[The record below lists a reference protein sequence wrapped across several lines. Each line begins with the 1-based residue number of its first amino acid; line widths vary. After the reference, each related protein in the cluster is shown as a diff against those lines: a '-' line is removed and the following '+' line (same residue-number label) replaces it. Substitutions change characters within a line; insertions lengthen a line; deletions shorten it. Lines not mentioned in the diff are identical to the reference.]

1 MKADNNTYI
10 AFRTIQQ
17 REEKSPILAKIEQRF
32 YFKLSE
38 LQKRPGNMSEE
49 EIQNIEKIF
58 MGICELREKKIV
70 QAALSKA
77 RGGISDLKNM
87 LDVERKLFDSIVDIL
102 LQSRKRFFNE
112 ETEVIT
118 KNFMI

>member
-58 MGICELREKKIV
+58 IGICELREKKIV

-102 LQSRKRFFNE
+102 LQSRIRFFNE